1 MNKSDIIVTIQSLF
15 KTKLASYGEFVY
27 NTVIK
32 PAEVFPMSED
42 FGPNIVTVIDEETGE
57 EIELEF
63 IDALE
68 YNGAVYRAFF
78 PVVDEEESSKD
89 EEEYGLI
96 ILKAEMENGE
106 EMLVQIEDENE
117 INTVYDL
124 FMEQF
129 FEDEES

>member
-1 MNKSDIIVTIQSLF
+1 M
-15 KTKLASYGEFVY
+15 G
-27 NTVIK
+27 
-32 PAEVFPMSED
+32 ED

-68 YNGAVYRAFF
+68 YNGTVYRAFF
-78 PVVDEEESSKD
+78 PVEDEDASSED

-106 EMLVQIEDENE
+106 EMLVQIADEEE

>member
-1 MNKSDIIVTIQSLF
+1 
-15 KTKLASYGEFVY
+15 
-27 NTVIK
+27 
-32 PAEVFPMSED
+32 MSEE

-68 YNGAVYRAFF
+68 YNGTVYRAFF
-78 PVVDEEESSKD
+78 PVAVEGDASED

-106 EMLVQIEDENE
+106 ELLVQIEDESE

-129 FEDEES
+129 FEDENE

>member
-1 MNKSDIIVTIQSLF
+1 M
-15 KTKLASYGEFVY
+15 GE
-27 NTVIK
+27 
-32 PAEVFPMSED
+32 E
-42 FGPNIVTVIDEETGE
+42 FGPNIVSVIDEETGE

-68 YNGAVYRAFF
+68 HNGTVYRAFF
-78 PVVDEEESSKD
+78 PVVEDESESEN

-106 EMLVQIEDENE
+106 EILVQIENEDE
-117 INTVYDL
+117 INEVYDL

-129 FEDEES
+129 FEDEE